1 MQHVAPKDQ
10 RKITST
16 LQHVAVCILALM
28 LRGFLI
34 IMSSSLFVI
43 IFIYLCLQQ
52 VSFIDYIIYP
62 LWETWA
68 ELVYPDAQP
77 IIDHLSK
84 TREYWSSRSV
94 NSPMPSEEDEDETD
108 KDKEPVPVNEV
119 ILSPTIEDV
128 QLQSPAAS
136 IRRYILVPYKPTHP
150 PHIPTLSLKTA
161 HYKYRLNTEVMVS
174 VINAIE
180 TVPR

>member
-16 LQHVAVCILALM
+16 LQHVAQCILALM
-28 LRGFLI
+28 LRGSVI
-34 IMSSSLFVI
+34 IMTSSLFVI
-43 IFIYLCLQQ
+43 IFIYLCLQ

-94 NSPMPSEEDEDETD
+94 NSPMPSEEDEEESD

-119 ILSPTIEDV
+119 ILSPTTEDIL
-128 QLQSPAAS
+128 LQSPAAS
-136 IRRYILVPYKPTHP
+136 IRRYILVPYKPPSAPPTPTPPTHP
-150 PHIPTLSLKTA
+150 NTHPKNCSL
-161 HYKYRLNTEVMVS
+161 
-174 VINAIE
+174 
-180 TVPR
+180 